1 MSKADYLS
9 ELQQKKLMLHQYV
22 ITVTS
27 AVLLRKSV
35 CMCCNTSELLGPAAL
50 SGFIKL
56 SGFREMEVGLR
67 EAALWTGLNLKQE
80 SHKVRATL
88 SHFVLHCNTKCVGLI
103 TTVIVFCSES
113 LRIIQDTV

>member
-9 ELQQKKLMLHQYV
+9 ELQQLHQYI

-35 CMCCNTSELLGPAAL
+35 CRCCNISELLGPAAF

-67 EAALWTGLNLKQE
+67 EAPPQG
-80 SHKVRATL
+80 
-88 SHFVLHCNTKCVGLI
+88 
-103 TTVIVFCSES
+103 
-113 LRIIQDTV
+113 